1 MSSMKNKDQILLEEA
16 YKTIYESGHG
26 DNWAETSWEDTT
38 KDGKLIKVTFKDILA
53 FSENIPVEE
62 LSVEDLKHLALH
74 KTKTDPETLANI
86 QKANLD
92 YPILV
97 LDKSKNEKPQYSSSS
112 VLIQHPGL
120 VSILDGHHRLQKA
133 INNKVEKIKAKVL
146 RLTEMP
152 EDWQGIFS

>member
-1 MSSMKNKDQILLEEA
+1 MKSKDQLLLQEA
-16 YKTIYESGHG
+16 YQLVCESGHG
-26 DNWAETSWEDTT
+26 DNWAETSWQDTT
-38 KDGKLIKVTFKDILA
+38 KDGKPVKVTIKDIFA
-53 FSENIPVEE
+53 FSKNIPVEE

-97 LDKSKNEKPQYSSSS
+97 LDKSKDKQDQYSSSS

-120 VSILDGHHRLQKA
+120 VSVLDGHHRLQKA
-133 INNKVEKIKAKVL
+133 INNKVETIKAKML
-146 RLTEMP
+146 HLAEMP
-152 EDWQGIFS
+152 EDWQELFS

>member
-1 MSSMKNKDQILLEEA
+1 MKSKDQLLLEEA
-16 YKTIYESGHG
+16 YQLVCESMHG
-26 DNWAETSWEDTT
+26 DNWAETSWQDTT
-38 KDGKLIKVTFKDILA
+38 KDGKHIKVTFKDLLE
-53 FSENIPVEE
+53 FSENIPAEE

-97 LDKSKNEKPQYSSSS
+97 LHKTKDKQSKYSSSD
-112 VLIQHPGL
+112 VLIQHKGL

-133 INNKVEKIKAKVL
+133 IVNEIPTIKAKML
-146 RLTEMP
+146 HLADMP
-152 EDWQGIFS
+152 EDWQWLFS

>member
-1 MSSMKNKDQILLEEA
+1 MKSKDQQLLEEA
-16 YKTIYESGHG
+16 YQSIYENTHG
-26 DNWAETSWEDTT
+26 DNWAETAWQDITE
-38 KDGKLIKVTFKDILA
+38 DGKTVKVTFKDLLE
-53 FSENIPVEE
+53 FSKDIPVEE

-97 LDKSKNEKPQYSSSS
+97 LHKTKDKQRQYSSSS
-112 VLIQHPGL
+112 ALIQHKGL

-133 INNKVEKIKAKVL
+133 IVNEIPKIKAKML
-146 RLTEMP
+146 RLSEMP
-152 EDWQGIFS
+152 EDWQGLFA

>member
-1 MSSMKNKDQILLEEA
+1 MKSNDQLLLEEC
-16 YKTIYESGHG
+16 YQLVCESGHG
-26 DNWAETSWEDTT
+26 DNWAKTTWEDTT
-38 KDGKLIKVTFKDILA
+38 KDGRHIKVTFKDILEFA
-53 FSENIPVEE
+53 KDIPVEE

-97 LDKSKNEKPQYSSSS
+97 LDKSKDKQDQYSSSS

-133 INNKVEKIKAKVL
+133 INNKVETIKAKML
-146 RLTEMP
+146 HLAEMP
-152 EDWQGIFS
+152 KDWLELFS

>member
-1 MSSMKNKDQILLEEA
+1 MKSKDQLLLEEA
-16 YKTIYESGHG
+16 YQLVCESMHG
-26 DNWAETSWEDTT
+26 DNWAKTTWEDTT
-38 KDGKLIKVTFKDILA
+38 KDGKHIKVTFKDILEFA
-53 FSENIPVEE
+53 KDIPVEE

-86 QKANLD
+86 QKADLD

-97 LDKSKNEKPQYSSSS
+97 LDKSKDKKNQYSSSS

-133 INNKVEKIKAKVL
+133 INNKVETIKAKML
-146 RLTEMP
+146 HLAEMP
-152 EDWQGIFS
+152 KDWQELFS